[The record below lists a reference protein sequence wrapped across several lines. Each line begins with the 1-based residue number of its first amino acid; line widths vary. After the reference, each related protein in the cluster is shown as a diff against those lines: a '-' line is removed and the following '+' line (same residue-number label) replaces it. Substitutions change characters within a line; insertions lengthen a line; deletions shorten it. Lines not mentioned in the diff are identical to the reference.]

1 MVGSLRLV
9 AKRKLFFSANP
20 KSKNVLKVSSEMQ
33 GKVYFFILGEPA
45 PDGATDISNYIEKHK
60 TLFRGAK
67 F

>member
-1 MVGSLRLV
+1 MVGLGRLV
-9 AKRKLFFSANP
+9 VKRKLFFQP
-20 KSKNVLKVSSEMQ
+20 LKKLSSRRRWL

-60 TLFRGAK
+60 TLFRGAQ